1 METGLALTKCQQA
14 GSSVEYGSLQAVHI
28 AAEPA
33 NK

>member
-1 METGLALTKCQQA
+1 MKTGLSLTKCQQA
-14 GSSVEYGSLQAVHI
+14 GKGVEYGSLQAVLI